1 MGKIW
6 DFEGNGVDNLT
17 PLKELMTEYRD
28 GLNSQQEH
36 LKASFK
42 FGADLERV
50 VPFVDFFIDQHQI
63 FRIESQ
69 QHGYEITYSIVSSH
83 KKISISNGI
92 KGLEKYLDA
101 LISSNEMGNKI
112 SHLTRVK
119 KFIHNNTVY

>member
-1 MGKIW
+1 MGKVW
-6 DFEGNGVDNLT
+6 NFEGNGVDNLT
-17 PLKELMTEYRD
+17 PLKELISEYRD

-63 FRIESQ
+63 FRVESQ
-69 QHGYEITYSIVSSH
+69 EYGYEIAYNIVTQH
-83 KKISISNGI
+83 KRICITNGI

-101 LISSNEMGNKI
+101 LISSDEMGNKI